1 MRGEKLQVEDAVRKM
16 KKCFKNLNLHYYP
29 FHQQIVLI
37 LTNDG
42 WYFWVFETQLVG
54 LCEFIKP
61 WVGTTCLALSIH
73 SIPVGAN
80 KGHFQVPTMRFG
92 ETNAI

>member
-29 FHQQIVLI
+29 SHQQIVLI

-42 WYFWVFETQLVG
+42 WYFWVFET
-54 LCEFIKP
+54 
-61 WVGTTCLALSIH
+61 
-73 SIPVGAN
+73 
-80 KGHFQVPTMRFG
+80 
-92 ETNAI
+92 